1 MKSPNLKILDLR
13 SNQFE
18 VMPAFDLPNLE
29 ELDLQWNPISQ
40 FPDSFCDQE
49 SFNESLD
56 TWQVRYEYAASS

>member
-1 MKSPNLKILDLR
+1 
-13 SNQFE
+13 
-18 VMPAFDLPNLE
+18 MPAFDLPNLE